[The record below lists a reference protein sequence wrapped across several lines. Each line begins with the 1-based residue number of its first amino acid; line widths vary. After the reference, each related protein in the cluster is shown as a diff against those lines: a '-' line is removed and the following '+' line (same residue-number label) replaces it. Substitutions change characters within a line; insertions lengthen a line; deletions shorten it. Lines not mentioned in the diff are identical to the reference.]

1 MSRRTPRRI
10 AQQGPRVDP
19 FVSYLLFIGIGV
31 GTWQMSRP
39 WRQTLLW
46 FFLLAAFLLYVE
58 IRPVKPSFTLSN
70 VGWGALIGIVVSVP
84 FLALAWVYLYGIA
97 VQLFTTTDAHL
108 LFYQLCLFA
117 APVEELYFRGFMQ
130 REKGMQLSAVLY
142 ALAALVYFV
151 PGLNVPA
158 LALAVVTGAYVAF
171 GLVYSYV
178 YARHGLSAAVTSH
191 FVVNVVTLVLPS
203 LIRYISQTI

>member
-1 MSRRTPRRI
+1 MSRRTPRRS
-10 AQQGPRVDP
+10 ALHGPRVDP
-19 FVSYLLFIGIGV
+19 FVSYLLFVGIGV

-46 FFLLAAFLLYVE
+46 LFLFAAFLLYGG
-58 IRPVKPSFTLSN
+58 IRPVKPNFSLSN
-70 VGWGALIGIVVSVP
+70 VGWGALIGVVVSLP
-84 FLALAWVYLYGIA
+84 FLALAWIYLYGFA
-97 VQLFTTTDAHL
+97 MQLFTTTDAHS
-108 LFYQLCLFA
+108 LFHQVCLFA
-117 APVEELYFRGFMQ
+117 APVEELYFRGFVQ
-130 REKGMQLSAVLY
+130 REKGMQLSVALY

-158 LALAVVTGAYVAF
+158 LALAVVTGAYIAF

-191 FVVNVVTLVLPS
+191 FAVNLVTLVLPS
-203 LIRYISQTI
+203 LVRYISQAI